1 MDTERVH
8 QQPIPPRLSHLGACG
23 WFWAWAIA
31 GAVLAVGLD
40 IPPLLVVGGLLTLI
54 VGWLQGS
61 GRHMEGMLTGAG
73 LPFLYVAYVNRHG
86 PGTVCYS
93 NGHGGGGCSEYLNPW
108 PWLVVGSVL
117 VLAGIF
123 TYVRNQRVAAKM
135 GRVRE

>member
-40 IPPLLVVGGLLTLI
+40 IPPLLVVGGLLALI

-93 NGHGGGGCSEYLNPW
+93 NGHGGGGCSE
-108 PWLVVGSVL
+108 
-117 VLAGIF
+117 
-123 TYVRNQRVAAKM
+123 
-135 GRVRE
+135 